1 MKKFIA
7 GLVLAVFSLQLCGC
21 SMPARE
27 AQKQIYSYTRQ
38 EKKIPGTFGKKR
50 VSVKDFRGVDM
61 YEEDMAALKEDV
73 EKFIAIH
80 PELSDES
87 KNNLRLLKI
96 APGETAAE
104 VELLLGNPDKLIKTK
119 SGAPYQ
125 ADQVWVYK
133 ISKIRAYTVF
143 IIPVLFVHEGY
154 YLYFKD
160 GRLEALERHYL
171 RQTVEQGAGP
181 GVYEK
186 ETKEEDS
193 SS

>member
-1 MKKFIA
+1 MKKLIM

-21 SMPARE
+21 SVPARE

-61 YEEDMAALKEDV
+61 YEEDMIALKDDA

-80 PELSDES
+80 PELSEEN
-87 KNNLRLLKI
+87 KNNLRQLKV
-96 APGETAAE
+96 AAGETQAE
-104 VELLLGNPDKLIKTK
+104 VELLLGKPDKLIRSKPDALY
-119 SGAPYQ
+119 G
-125 ADQVWVYK
+125 ADQIWVYK
-133 ISKIRAYTVF
+133 ISKIRAFTVF
-143 IIPVLFVHEGY
+143 IVPVLFVHEGY

-160 GRLEALERHYL
+160 GILQALERHHL
-171 RQTVEQGAGP
+171 KQMVEQGAGP

-186 ETKEEDS
+186 EITDDAS
-193 SS
+193 